1 MIEQRSNPGSLMPGP
16 VVGTAVVP
24 SAAGRKQRGGLLTS
38 LCVSGERVAVTVV
51 TRMARVGFL
60 EQVDVW
66 SVEG

>member
-1 MIEQRSNPGSLMPGP
+1 MPGP

-60 EQVDVW
+60 EEVDVW
-66 SVEG
+66 SV